1 MFSANAYRIRFAT
14 ADDADTLRRLAERG
28 SQEPLV
34 GRVLIGHPG
43 PSRSSCHERSARG
56 SPKDGNTLLS
66 PNHVIAERRSPS
78 RVSTMSPYGR
88 AIAAR
93 SSGR

>member
-43 PSRSSCHERSARG
+43 PRVA
-56 SPKDGNTLLS
+56 
-66 PNHVIAERRSPS
+66 HV
-78 RVSTMSPYGR
+78 MS
-88 AIAAR
+88 AAR
-93 SSGR
+93 VAARRTGTRCCRRTT